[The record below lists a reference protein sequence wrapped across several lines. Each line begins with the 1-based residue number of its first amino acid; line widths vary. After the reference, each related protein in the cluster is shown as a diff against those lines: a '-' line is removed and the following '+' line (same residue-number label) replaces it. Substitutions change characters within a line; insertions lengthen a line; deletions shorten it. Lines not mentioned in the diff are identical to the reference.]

1 MLIGCVAWGRLER
14 SQRKTSMS
22 ARILLAGLY
31 HETHTFLD
39 ATTGFAEMRMRRGAE
54 ILARGGDGSTIDG
67 FLSVAERLGW
77 EVIPTVDYSAM
88 PSGTIEEA
96 VLEQYWRELEPM
108 ARDAIAKG
116 LDGIWLGLHGAMVTT
131 ETQDPE
137 GWLLER
143 LRGLPGAESL
153 PLFAV
158 FDLHATIT
166 DRMARHANGL
176 VAYRE
181 NPHIDALE
189 SAERAA
195 LLLARALDTG
205 QRPRT
210 ITRRLPI
217 VWPPTGTGTA
227 DDPMRSLEAMAREI
241 EAADP
246 DIWAINVVAGF
257 AFADTPDTGV
267 SVSAVTVGDEAAART
282 HLARLADVAHR
293 LRVHGIPQEW
303 AIDDAIRDAL
313 AKGPGRGPTLIVEPA
328 DNIGGGSPGDCTS
341 VLRAFLAH
349 SLRDSAVVIND
360 PEAVGALA
368 GTPVGGRATVAI
380 GGKATKRDPGPV
392 TLDLDVL
399 GRTDGRFT
407 LEDRQSHLA
416 SIQGIHADMGP
427 CVTVQAAG
435 VMILITSRKT
445 PPFDL
450 GQLRSQ
456 GIVPERLAF
465 IGVKAAVAHRRAYEP
480 IAARTYWVSTPG
492 DCPSDLTTLPYRW
505 ITRPI
510 FPLHQ

>member
-1 MLIGCVAWGRLER
+1 MP
-14 SQRKTSMS
+14 

-39 ATTGFAEMRMRRGAE
+39 ANTGFADMRMRRGAE
-54 ILARGGDGSTIDG
+54 ILARRGDGSTIDS
-67 FLSVAERLGW
+67 FLCVAERLDW
-77 EVIPTVDYSAM
+77 EVVPAVDYSAM

-108 ARDAIAKG
+108 ARDALARG

-131 ETQDPE
+131 GNDDPE
-137 GWLLER
+137 GWLLEQ
-143 LRGLPGAESL
+143 LRGLPGAEGL
-153 PLFAV
+153 PVFAV

-166 DRMARHANGL
+166 DRMARHANAL

-181 NPHIDALE
+181 NPHIDAFE

-195 LLLARALDTG
+195 LLLARALETG

-210 ITRRLPI
+210 LTRRLPI
-217 VWPPTGTGTA
+217 VWPPTGTGTS
-227 DDPMRSLEAMAREI
+227 DNPMRSLEATAREI
-241 EAADP
+241 ELADP

-267 SVSAVTVGDEAAART
+267 SVSAVTVGDELAAQG

-293 LRVHGIPQEW
+293 LRADGVPQEW
-303 AIDDAIRDAL
+303 AIDDAIGDAL

-349 SLRDSAVVIND
+349 GLRDSAVVIND
-360 PEAVGALA
+360 PEAVSALA
-368 GTPVGGRATVAI
+368 DQSIGGRATVAI
-380 GGKATKRDPGPV
+380 GGKATRRDPGPV
-392 TLDLDVL
+392 TVDVEIL
-399 GRTDGRFT
+399 GRSDGRFT

-427 CVTVQAAG
+427 CVTVRTGG
-435 VMILITSRKT
+435 VTILITSRKT

-456 GIVPERLAF
+456 GVVPERLAF
-465 IGVKAAVAHRRAYEP
+465 VGVKAAVAHRRAYEP

-492 DCPSDLTTLPYRW
+492 DCPSDLSTLPYRR
-505 ITRPI
+505 IARPI
-510 FPLHQ
+510 FPLDRASE